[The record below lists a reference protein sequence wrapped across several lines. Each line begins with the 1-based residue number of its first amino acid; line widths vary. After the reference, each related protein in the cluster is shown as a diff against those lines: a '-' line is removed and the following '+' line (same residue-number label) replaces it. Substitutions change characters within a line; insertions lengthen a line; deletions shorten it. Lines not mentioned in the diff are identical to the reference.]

1 MSLTASTRAQQ
12 LAAIRADI
20 AAIACGGRRVA
31 DTLPF
36 GIHALDSR
44 LAGHGLAANGLHE
57 VGGTTASYADDAAA
71 TLFIAG
77 IAARSG
83 NTPILWIGSK
93 ADLFAPAL
101 PQAGLRPDRLIQVHA
116 RVKEDALAV
125 MEEALRHGGLTAVV
139 AEVTRVGLTATR
151 RLQLAAE
158 QGGTMAL
165 LLRRWRGP
173 LQDPLAEP
181 SAGMTRWTV
190 GAAPSTPLPVA
201 GVGRPQWKISLI
213 RQRGGDPWT
222 WTLEGCDAQGR
233 LALPAVSR
241 DRPDQAVGH
250 EARQAA

>member
-1 MSLTASTRAQQ
+1 MSLTPSTRAQQ
-12 LAAIRADI
+12 LAAIRANI
-20 AAIACGGRRVA
+20 AAIACVGGRAA
-31 DTLPF
+31 DMLPF
-36 GIHALDSR
+36 GIDALDSR
-44 LAGHGLAANGLHE
+44 LAGHGLAVNGLHE
-57 VGGTTASYADDAAA
+57 VGGQTASYADDAAA

-77 IAARSG
+77 IAARTG
-83 NTPILWIGSK
+83 KAPVLWIASK

-101 PQAGLRPDRLIQVHA
+101 PQAGLAANRLIQVHA
-116 RVKEDALAV
+116 RAKEDALAV
-125 MEEALRHGGLTAVV
+125 MEEALRHGGLAAVV
-139 AEVTRVGLTATR
+139 TEVSRIGMTATR

-201 GVGRPQWKISLI
+201 GVGRPQWTISLI

-222 WTLEGCDAQGR
+222 WTLEGCDAQGC
-233 LALPAVSR
+233 LAIPAVSR
-241 DRPDQAVGH
+241 NGPDQAAGDG
-250 EARQAA
+250 ARQAA